1 MKEIIIFCLLALFV
15 ATPLFSQNADNDKN
29 AAKEKKQGKEA
40 AAIEESA
47 GSDGLDPVALK
58 AEIEAL
64 KEKIDSLQRLCNV
77 LDVDLEKTDSM
88 LKAERNRWRSA
99 GMKNR
104 IKEMNKKNSASRTRL
119 GNMTDSLKNDYWSR
133 LDELARKDSVNTD
146 SISVLNDRLNAF
158 GDFRNKWMIGLADSI
173 VGSFMEKGY
182 LAVEVSEL
190 EELFARY
197 NELAGKDSA
206 TMAARDSLGRFIE
219 EYKLFVKGT
228 GAVNAPY
235 DQELVNSL
243 IVPMQKLR
251 DATPDGVR
259 KKELVNLA
267 RRLFNYDVT
276 VEMFEEIVAEI
287 DDAVKKNAAG
297 EHAVV
302 YPVVEKILK
311 RQVEEEI
318 VVEIEDI
325 PWLKT
330 RYAEYCRM
338 LKENCIEPITVQ
350 LRKK

>member
-1 MKEIIIFCLLALFV
+1 MKEIILSCLLALFV
-15 ATPLFSQNADNDKN
+15 ATPLFSQNAGNGKND
-29 AAKEKKQGKEA
+29 AKERKQGEDA
-40 AAIEESA
+40 AAIEESD
-47 GSDGLDPVALK
+47 GSDGLDLVALK

-64 KEKIDSLQRLCNV
+64 KAKIDSLHGQCNV
-77 LDVDLEKTDSM
+77 IDADLEKTDST
-88 LKAERNRWRSA
+88 LKAERNRWKTA

-104 IKEMNKKNSASRTRL
+104 IKELNKKNSALRTRL
-119 GNMTDSLKNDYWSR
+119 GNMADSLKNDYRSR
-133 LDELARKDSVNTD
+133 LDDLARKDSVNTD
-146 SISVLNDRLNAF
+146 SISMLNERLNAF

-182 LAVEVSEL
+182 SAVEVSEL
-190 EELFARY
+190 EELFGRY

-206 TMAARDSLGRFIE
+206 AVAARDSLGRFLE
-219 EYKLFVKGT
+219 EYELFVKGT

-243 IVPMQKLR
+243 IVPVQTLR

-297 EHAVV
+297 EHAVA
-302 YPVVEKILK
+302 YPAVEKILK

-330 RYAEYCRM
+330 QYGEYCRL
-338 LKENCIEPITVQ
+338 LKENCVAPITMQ